1 MALEVKPLQATAG
14 FRGLC
19 LEAYMTLERT
29 IVAVN
34 RPVERCFVFG
44 SSSYEV
50 RQRLRADGCEHTRY
64 VWELAI
70 EDGISI

>member
-1 MALEVKPLQATAG
+1 
-14 FRGLC
+14 
-19 LEAYMTLERT
+19 MTLERT